1 MEGTNQE
8 KTRRPKLK
16 NYLCKCTTKSDT
28 RRGESKVSLRSS
40 DQHSQTHH
48 DRTSKAKITTKST
61 QNGTCTTCQEK
72 RRMHVS

>member
-16 NYLCKCTTKSDT
+16 DELCHRTTESDT
-28 RRGESKVSLRSS
+28 RRWESKVTLPPR
-40 DQHSQTHH
+40 DPISQTHH
-48 DRTSKAKITTKST
+48 DRTSKAKITTKSA

-72 RRMHVS
+72 RGMHVS